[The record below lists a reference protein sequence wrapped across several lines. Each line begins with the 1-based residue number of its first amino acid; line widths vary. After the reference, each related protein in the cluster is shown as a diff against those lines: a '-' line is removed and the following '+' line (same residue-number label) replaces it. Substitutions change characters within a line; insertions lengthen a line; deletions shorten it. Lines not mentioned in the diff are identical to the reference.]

1 MNVLLHSM
9 LGLPSSGKTT
19 FLAALWHVLNAKE
32 IECNFSLDKIEGDV
46 RYLDAIT
53 EAWRT
58 FQKVP
63 RTSMQMEEKIS
74 LRVKN
79 NLTKELVTLEFPDLS
94 GETFERLLLTR
105 LIETKKFDT
114 LSSSDGLLLFI
125 TADKVDDGLSILDV
139 PAEFRGDSTDGVI
152 PEKDWDA
159 ECVPQQVKIVE
170 LLQLIRSRQLGNPLS
185 KIAIIISAWDV
196 ITGAGP
202 NIQPIQWLA
211 REFPLVCQYLDTN
224 RECFDYQVFGIS
236 AQGGEIKSE
245 LSRDRLAE
253 KMEASTRIIC
263 AYDGKINH
271 DITCPVFWLMSR
283 D

>member
-19 FLAALWHVLNAKE
+19 FLAALWHVLNANE
-32 IECNFSLDKIEGDV
+32 IECNFSLDRIEGDV
-46 RYLDAIT
+46 RYLDSIT
-53 EAWRT
+53 DAWRT

-79 NLTKELVTLEFPDLS
+79 NLTQELVTLEFPDLS

-105 LIETKKFDT
+105 LLERKKFDT

-125 TADKVDDGLSILDV
+125 TADKTDDGLSILDV
-139 PAEFRGDSTDGVI
+139 PVEFRGDSTDGAI
-152 PEKDWDA
+152 QKKDWDA

-170 LLQLIRSRQLGNPLS
+170 LLQLIQSHQSKDPQR

-196 ITGAGP
+196 ITESSP
-202 NIQPIQWLA
+202 NIQPVEWLE
-211 REFPLVCQYLDTN
+211 REFPLVFQYLDNN
-224 RECFDYQVFGIS
+224 RESFDYDVFGIS
-236 AQGGEIKSE
+236 AQGGEIKSAQG
-245 LSRDRLAE
+245 RNKLAE

-263 AYDGKINH
+263 TSDGKINH
-271 DITCPVFWLMSR
+271 DITCPILWLMAR
-283 D
+283 E